1 MRNSS
6 EGLRTLLM
14 DSSSLFSKGQQ
25 QLLCLARALLE
36 KRKIVVLDEP
46 SANMDKRTE
55 DQVKRILKTRFQE
68 KTLIM
73 ITHSLRNLEDMDE
86 IVVME
91 RGEIARR
98 GPPSQVLPRLDSKR
112 AWAL

>member
-1 MRNSS
+1 MLRQVELEESVRNSS

-55 DQVKRILKTRFQE
+55 DQVKRILKTRF
-68 KTLIM
+68 
-73 ITHSLRNLEDMDE
+73 
-86 IVVME
+86 
-91 RGEIARR
+91 
-98 GPPSQVLPRLDSKR
+98 
-112 AWAL
+112 